1 MVFFTFFNL
10 SLNFAIRSS
19 LGLFSAKAFLSTV
32 VDTVVI
38 WIKCLFPSILVHWY
52 LKCWCSLLLPLL
64 GHVQFTLIH
73 GPKIPGSD
81 AVFFTS
87 SDFIFTP
94 RHMHNCVSFP
104 FGPSSVLSGAIS
116 VLSPSSILSTFWPG
130 GLISRCHI
138 FFAFSY
144 CSWSFQGKNIEVIC
158 HSLLQW
164 KSFFQN
170 SPWWPVH
177 LGWPCTAW
185 FIASLSYASAFTTT
199 RLWSMKGML
208 WIKHHFWC

>member
-19 LGLFSAKAFLSTV
+19 LGLSSAKAFLSTV

-94 RHMHNCVSFP
+94 GICTTVCHFHLAHPLFFLELFLCYLPVAYWALSDLGGLSPGVISFLP
-104 FGPSSVLSGAIS
+104 FHTVRGVFKARILKWFVIPSSSGS
-116 VLSPSSILSTFWPG
+116 RFFRTLHGDLFILG
-130 GLISRCHI
+130 GPAQHGS
-138 FFAFSY
+138 
-144 CSWSFQGKNIEVIC
+144 
-158 HSLLQW
+158 
-164 KSFFQN
+164 
-170 SPWWPVH
+170 
-177 LGWPCTAW
+177 
-185 FIASLSYASAFTTT
+185 
-199 RLWSMKGML
+199 
-208 WIKHHFWC
+208 